1 MTNDLVDIAIY
12 FSQGREFTIT
22 NDTLTFSDGFEPTEV
37 QKQEALLEMAKK
49 RKIQEIENKYSVQR
63 AKYLT
68 DGALMSLVYSIK
80 SQEAKDYLAN
90 KPGQYPLLEASVAAG
105 EAQTLQDAAQLIIG
119 KETALMAILKQ
130 LETER
135 LAAKLAVKNATSI
148 GEINGGQ
155 EILG

>member
-1 MTNDLVDIAIY
+1 MTDLIDIGIY
-12 FSQGREFTIT
+12 FSKGREFTIID
-22 NDTLTFSDGFEPTEV
+22 NTLTFDDGFIPTEA
-37 QKQEALLEMAKK
+37 QKQEAILEMTKK
-49 RKIQEIENKYSVQR
+49 RKIQEIENKYSNLR

-68 DGALMSLVYSIK
+68 DGALMSLVYSMK

-90 KPGQYPLLEASVAAG
+90 KPGSYPLLEASIAAG
-105 EAQTLQDAAQLIIG
+105 EAQTLQEAAQIIAG

-135 LAAKLAVKNATSI
+135 LAAKLAVKNATSV

-155 EILG
+155 EILS